1 MEPGKYS
8 INILPT
14 AVRDLGQLPRPIS
27 RRVSRAID
35 LLADDPRPRGC
46 EKLEVGAGDEYRI
59 RVGDYRILYKVD
71 DDKHIVLI
79 VRVRHRREAY
89 RRRGRR

>member
-8 INILPT
+8 INLLPT
-14 AVRDLGQLPRPIS
+14 AARDLGQLPRPIS

-35 LLADDPRPRGC
+35 PLADDPRPRGC
-46 EKLEVGAGDEYRI
+46 EKLAAGAGDEYRI

-71 DDKHIVLI
+71 DDKHVVLI
-79 VRVRHRREAY
+79 VRVRHRSEVY

>member
-8 INILPT
+8 ISLLPT
-14 AVRDLGQLPRPIS
+14 AARDLGQLPRPIS

-35 LLADDPRPRGC
+35 PLADDPRPPGC
-46 EKLEVGAGDEYRI
+46 EKLKVGAEDEYRI

-71 DDKHIVLI
+71 DDKHIVL
-79 VRVRHRREAY
+79 VAKVRHPREVY
-89 RRRGRR
+89 RRR